1 MLAKKIKRTLG
12 NDVYHDI
19 IQGIFARIRQLERA
33 TDDNTAV

>member
-1 MLAKKIKRTLG
+1 MLAKECKQPLG
-12 NDVYHDI
+12 NYVYHDI